1 MTIGPVRS
9 AICYTFQMGVFE
21 QLREWRM
28 VGQRMDALSGG
39 STTVI
44 SIMSVKQFTPDQESL
59 VVRAALT
66 IIILLAALL
75 LGGRIARTVARV
87 PRLIETVR
95 ERRAARLGDADTAT
109 SEEEPAEETMS
120 SLWLGRV
127 VHVCLWIFA
136 LYLIGGIWFVD
147 QAVTKGERKAFVDA
161 LHQFIIDAF
170 ISLLVIIVTLVLAR
184 VLQQSLVASLKRGR
198 VNRNLVLL
206 AGRTI
211 FATTIIIGVVV
222 LLGIWGLGIALPVTL
237 IGGLTVALTFALQDI
252 LKNLVAG
259 VYLLL
264 ERPFIIGDQI
274 TITPYTG
281 IVENIY
287 IRVTALRTSDGERV
301 LVPNGLLFSSAVVNN
316 SFYQRRRVGLLVT
329 LPDDGSDA
337 INAARQRILLT
348 LEELPGALR
357 TPAPEVVFSKASGGK
372 VDLSAQ
378 FWLPITRDDAAGGAL
393 SDAMAK
399 VRMHLPD
406 AEVGPLEV
414 PLPD

>member
-1 MTIGPVRS
+1 
-9 AICYTFQMGVFE
+9 
-21 QLREWRM
+21 M
-28 VGQRMDALSGG
+28 VGKRMDALSGG
-39 STTVI
+39 PSTVI
-44 SIMSVKQFTPDQESL
+44 SILSVKQFTPDQESL

-66 IIILLAALL
+66 LIILLAALL
-75 LGGRIARTVARV
+75 LGGRIARTVAHV

-95 ERRAARLGDADTAT
+95 ERRAARLGDADTAA
-109 SEEEPAEETMS
+109 SEEEESTEETTS

-147 QAVTKGERKAFVDA
+147 QAVTKSERQAFLDA

-211 FATTIIIGVVV
+211 FATTIIIGIVV

-264 ERPFIIGDQI
+264 ERPFVIGDQI

-301 LVPNGLLFSSAVVNN
+301 LVPNGLLFSTAVVNN

>member
-1 MTIGPVRS
+1 
-9 AICYTFQMGVFE
+9 
-21 QLREWRM
+21 M
-28 VGQRMDALSGG
+28 VGPRMDALSGG
-39 STTVI
+39 SSTVI
-44 SIMSVKQFTPDQESL
+44 SILSVKQFTPDQESL

-66 IIILLAALL
+66 LIILLAALL
-75 LGGRIARTVARV
+75 LGGRIANTVAHV

-95 ERRAARLGDADTAT
+95 ERRAARLGDAEVAT
-109 SEEEPAEETMS
+109 PEEELAEETTS

-127 VHVCLWIFA
+127 VHICLWIFA

-147 QAVTKGERKAFVDA
+147 QAVTKSERQAFLDA

-206 AGRTI
+206 AGRAI
-211 FATTIIIGVVV
+211 FATTIIIGVIV

-264 ERPFIIGDQI
+264 ERPFVIGDQI

-378 FWLPITRDDAAGGAL
+378 FWLPITRNDETGGAL

-406 AEVGPLEV
+406 AEVGPLDV